1 MTRPRT
7 TRFLQAPDS
16 ARGGTGESPPR
27 DVQELRNLMLRISR
41 GESHLSLGPKA
52 QTALADILNL
62 RGDPALLSITAL
74 AEKLSV
80 NPSTLTRLAR
90 TLGYPGFGA
99 FQQVLLDASMSAPG
113 DFYTR
118 QAQTALAGEDATGM
132 GGIARLCRENQANI
146 ERFIEGCDI
155 DQFQQATA
163 LMTAAPR
170 VMVHGIRQFHAFS
183 SFLVYGLRMIRS
195 DVHMLDSSNLG
206 IAEGLAAMGRDDV
219 LVAASCAPYSTQV
232 AATARAAADHGI
244 DIVAITDRA
253 SSPLAAVSRAAVL
266 VPHETSFLSNS
277 LTTFILAAE
286 CLINGCAAALPEQAK
301 QALSARDEMIKKL
314 DIELP

>member
-1 MTRPRT
+1 MTKLRT

-16 ARGGTGESPPR
+16 PRGGQNSPPR
-27 DVQELRNLMLRISR
+27 NLQEMRDLMLRISR

-52 QTALADILNL
+52 QTALADILDL

-90 TLGYPGFGA
+90 TLGYSGFGA
-99 FQQVLLDASMSAPG
+99 FQQVLLDASMSGPG

-146 ERFIEGCDI
+146 ERFIEGCDVG
-155 DQFQQATA
+155 QFQQATA
-163 LMTAAPR
+163 LITSAPR
-170 VMVHGIRQFHAFS
+170 VMVHGIRQFHAFA

-206 IAEGLAAMGRDDV
+206 IAEGLASMGPRDV
-219 LVAASCAPYSTQV
+219 LITASCAPYSTQV
-232 AATARAAADHGI
+232 AATARAAADHDI
-244 DIVAITDRA
+244 NIVAVTDRA
-253 SSPLAAVSRAAVL
+253 SSPLAAVSQAAIL

-277 LTTFILAAE
+277 LTTFTLAAE
-286 CLINGCAAALPEQAK
+286 CLINGCAAALPEEAK
-301 QALSARDEMIKKL
+301 QALTARDDMIKKL
-314 DIELP
+314 DIEIS